1 MIAAAPIGLY
11 FIGAFA
17 LTVATMFY
25 LMLRK
30 A

>member
-1 MIAAAPIGLY
+1 MIAAAPLGLY
-11 FIGAFA
+11 FIGAFVVA
-17 LTVATMFY
+17 IATMFY

>member
-1 MIAAAPIGLY
+1 MIATAPIGLY
-11 FIGAFA
+11 FIGAFV

>member
-1 MIAAAPIGLY
+1 MIAAAPLGLY
-11 FIGAFA
+11 FIAVFVLGI
-17 LTVATMFY
+17 ATMFY